1 MFIPGLKKA
10 ITLLLVSVMLSGSG
24 AGPEKDDLSRAKLT
38 LNRIFLLF
46 NAGHDNLFNETYPD
60 RPGNKVTYLAGDDTV
75 TGKRVAYLWP
85 TSGVFSAVNA
95 LLKATGDNR
104 YLDLLEEKILPG
116 LEHYYDSLRRL
127 SCYQSYITA
136 AGNSDRYYD
145 DNIWLAID
153 FCDLYR
159 ITGKPEYLEKS
170 AEVWQFV
177 LSGWDD
183 NLGGGIY
190 WCEQKKGTKN
200 TCSNAPAAVLALKLF
215 EATRD
220 SIYFRWGIRIYN
232 WTKTSLQDPADH
244 LYFDNKDLAGKTD
257 TRKYTYNSGQML
269 QSAAIL
275 CRLTGDESYL
285 REAQQIGESVVNHF
299 TEDFT
304 TGEGKKIRLFKN
316 TGNWFNAIL
325 FRGYAELYQLDR
337 NDRYISIFRDN
348 MDHLWFNVRNK
359 DGLFSKDWKGQKE
372 DEYKSLLDQAGLVEI
387 WAMLARVSRTPHAAR
402 QCIML

>member
-1 MFIPGLKKA
+1 
-10 ITLLLVSVMLSGSG
+10 
-24 AGPEKDDLSRAKLT
+24 
-38 LNRIFLLF
+38 
-46 NAGHDNLFNETYPD
+46 
-60 RPGNKVTYLAGDDTV
+60 V

-95 LLKATGDNR
+95 LLKATGDSR

-116 LEHYYDSLRRL
+116 LEHYYDSLRKPP
-127 SCYQSYITA
+127 CYQSYITD

-153 FCDLYR
+153 FCDLYST
-159 ITGKPEYLEKS
+159 TGKPEYLEKS

-183 NLGGGIY
+183 KLGGGIY
-190 WCEQKKGTKN
+190 WCEQKKESKN

-220 SIYFRWGIRIYN
+220 STCFRWGLRIYN
-232 WTKTSLQDPADH
+232 WTKASLQDTTDH
-244 LYFDNKDLAGKTD
+244 LYFDNKGLAGKTD

-275 CRLTGDESYL
+275 YRLTGDESYL
-285 REAQQIGESVVNHF
+285 REAQRIGGSLINHF
-299 TEDFT
+299 TEGFT
-304 TGEGKKIRLFKN
+304 TVEGKKIRLFKN
-316 TGNWFNAIL
+316 TGNWFNAVL
-325 FRGYAELYQLDR
+325 FRGYAELYKLDR
-337 NDRYISIFRDN
+337 KDLYIAIFRDN
-348 MDHLWFNVRNK
+348 MGHLWNNVRNK

-387 WAMLARVSRTPHAAR
+387 WAMLASAR
-402 QCIML
+402 Q